1 MAYGKT
7 KTGLKKPTRK
17 RVFKTK
23 TKRNVKSSR
32 GLTGRRG
39 ARK

>member
-7 KTGLKKPTRK
+7 KTGLKKATRK
-17 RVFKTK
+17 RALKTK
-23 TKRNVKSSR
+23 TRKNIKRR